1 MAMLNHILLVSRNL
15 EIFYDK
21 DHHYVTYH
29 YYLYI
34 TGVGVAYM
42 VLNGLVCIYYNV
54 IITMSL
60 ITTIFTLQVWAWPT
74 WCSMGWCVSTTTSSS
89 LCHLSLLSLHYR
101 CGRGLH
107 GAQWAGVYL
116 LRHHH
121 YVTYQYYLYITGVGV
136 AYMVLNG
143 LVCIYYNVIIAMSL
157 ITTISTLQVWAWPT
171 WCSMGWCVSTTTS
184 SSPCHYTTSSPH
196 SHRISPGEAAD
207 MSGTRLP
214 AAILSGQEM
223 PVRLENYWPTSDIN
237 LNVSRFILQLSF
249 DQSIGARY

>member
-1 MAMLNHILLVSRNL
+1 MAMLNHILLVSRYL

-21 DHHYVTYH
+21 GHHYVTYH

-42 VLNGLVCIYYNV
+42 VLNGLVCIYFNV

-89 LCHLSLLSLHYR
+89 LGHLSLLSLHYR

-116 LRHHH
+116 LQRHHR
-121 YVTYQYYLYITGVGV
+121 YVTYHYYLYITGVGV

-157 ITTISTLQVWAWPT
+157 YYLFASF
-171 WCSMGWCVSTTTS
+171 
-184 SSPCHYTTSSPH
+184 
-196 SHRISPGEAAD
+196 
-207 MSGTRLP
+207 
-214 AAILSGQEM
+214 
-223 PVRLENYWPTSDIN
+223 TSDLPWGSCGHEWNTPACGDPQRPGNASKKLLANIWYK
-237 LNVSRFILQLSF
+237 LKCFSFHLAVVFWPIHWSQVLSLEWR
-249 DQSIGARY
+249 SM